1 MQDDNLDEQ
10 GDFEPMWQRL
20 IWMIIISVLLSFAQS
35 FLWVITVA
43 QFVIMLFNKRVPNE
57 NLQEFG
63 TTMGV
68 GMAKAV
74 RYLTA
79 GSEVKPWPW
88 TELD

>member
-1 MQDDNLDEQ
+1 MAQ
-10 GDFEPMWQRL
+10 GPDSSDFEPMWQRL
-20 IWMIIISVLLSFAQS
+20 IWMIIVSALLGFAQS
-35 FLWVITVA
+35 LLWILTVA
-43 QFVIMLFNKRVPNE
+43 QFVIMLINKREPNE
-57 NLQEFG
+57 QLQEFG

-68 GMAKAV
+68 WMAKAV

>member
-1 MQDDNLDEQ
+1 MAQNSDDS
-10 GDFEPMWQRL
+10 DFEPMWQRL
-20 IWMIIISVLLSFAQS
+20 IWMIIIAVLLSFAQS
-35 FLWVITVA
+35 LLWMITIA
-43 QFVIMLFNKRVPNE
+43 QFIIMLVNKREPNE
-57 NLQEFG
+57 QLQEFG

-68 GMAKAV
+68 WMAKAV